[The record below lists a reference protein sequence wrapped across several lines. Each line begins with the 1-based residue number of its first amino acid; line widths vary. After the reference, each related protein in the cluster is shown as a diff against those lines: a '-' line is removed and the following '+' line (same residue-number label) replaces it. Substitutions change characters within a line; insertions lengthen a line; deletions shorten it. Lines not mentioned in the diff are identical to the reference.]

1 MHILTH
7 DIEAIH
13 DHLNRTKSPYIA
25 MDTEFVRQKTFYP
38 ELALIQM
45 AFEGECY
52 LIDALAHTWNPHF
65 VKDIIF
71 QDFLTLVF
79 HSCRQDMEIFFH
91 LYKDLPK
98 YVFDTQIAAIFLGLS
113 SALSYEA
120 LVKHYL
126 QLDIDKSQQH
136 TDWLKRP
143 LDYEQV
149 EYAAK
154 DVIYLADIYPKMLQD
169 LKNCDRFEWA
179 LDEMRSLSRPSL
191 FSVITP
197 ARLTRMGIARKHY
210 GLAKGLFIFRD
221 NHASALNINRS
232 RFLSDKT
239 LATMVTFRDEDKL
252 RDFVL
257 RTTSLESMGLLEA
270 FMDTFHQYKDVD
282 ELSPVPVLTAKQQKN
297 LTELKK
303 HRDERG
309 VALDLPA
316 NFLASSDDLREYIVS
331 HTGRLAT
338 TWRKQVLSL

>member
-7 DIEAIH
+7 DIDAINE
-13 DHLNRTKSPYIA
+13 HLNRTKSPYIA

-52 LIDALAHTWNPHF
+52 IIDALAQTWNPRI
-65 VKDIIF
+65 VRDIIF

-98 YVFDTQIAAIFLGLS
+98 HVFDTQIAALFIGLS
-113 SALSYEA
+113 NSLSYEA

-143 LDYEQV
+143 LDYAQV

-154 DVIYLADIYPKMLQD
+154 DVIYLADIYPQMVQD
-169 LKNCDRFEWA
+169 LKKHNRLEWA

-197 ARLTRMGIARKHY
+197 ARLTRMGIPRKHY
-210 GLAKGLFIFRD
+210 GLAK
-221 NHASALNINRS
+221 ALII
-232 RFLSDKT
+232 
-239 LATMVTFRDEDKL
+239 M
-252 RDFVL
+252 
-257 RTTSLESMGLLEA
+257 
-270 FMDTFHQYKDVD
+270 
-282 ELSPVPVLTAKQQKN
+282 
-297 LTELKK
+297 
-303 HRDERG
+303 
-309 VALDLPA
+309 
-316 NFLASSDDLREYIVS
+316 
-331 HTGRLAT
+331 
-338 TWRKQVLSL
+338 QVL